1 LVPEDFS
8 VPNGLRTAV
17 FVLEPLDVR
26 HNVADYQAW
35 TSSLDHIR
43 STPGFAGRDWP
54 DEALTENDNATDL
67 ARHAE
72 HFARRVGFTYT
83 VLDPTTSDVIGCV
96 YLYPAR
102 TARYDVEVRSWV
114 RGDRPELDKLLHD
127 SVCQWLV
134 ERWPFVAPEYAPR

>member
-54 DEALTENDNATDL
+54 DEALTENDNAADL

-102 TARYDVEVRSWV
+102 TARYDVDVRSWV